1 MLELMLKI
9 LINYFNQ
16 IIHFIIFFNQMFLS
30 TYSIFYD
37 HLIHYLCYSYLNDSH
52 FKLVSIFKDIFANI
66 LLCEVTQISLK

>member
-30 TYSIFYD
+30 IYSIFYD
-37 HLIHYLCYSYLNDSH
+37 HLIHYLCYLNDSH
-52 FKLVSIFKDIFANI
+52 FKLVSISKDVFANI